1 MIHNEAKDN
10 NQINTITKE
19 TKIIE
24 DNKSL
29 PNEMIMLNV
38 RGLVN
43 SHIMKVNEN
52 LTMTTLKLPFNIK
65 QSENL

>member
-10 NQINTITKE
+10 KQINAITKE

-38 RGLVN
+38 RGLDK
-43 SHIMKVNEN
+43 SHVI
-52 LTMTTLKLPFNIK
+52 
-65 QSENL
+65 